1 LYLFN
6 IRPPCRLVFNVNNL
20 CQKSSNGFD
29 DQQHHRICQRI
40 QWYELFP
47 VTHILFNLSDKPY
60 LIPSAR
66 WRPEFDPNMDKIH
79 CYLSRIAAAL
89 VPFSILSGTMD
100 IIHFIL
106 YHESNIYLLL
116 IWMPAWLRNH
126 SLTIALYGCLWLW
139 TLSAMWTA
147 VVFVLVLIL
156 SYFVVTYP
164 LVCNELVRGRRSYST
179 NSRLRLTNNLSLE
192 YRKFEVLHLNVMDV
206 MGWSILP
213 EQALIADAIM
223 FINYALITVGYELG
237 GITITVIV
245 IFAVG
250 LMTVWVTV
258 LEAAGVFH
266 KQSETLIESF
276 KYGDGWNRNDRLYM
290 DKFRKSCRPLGFRSG
305 GGFCVK
311 RLTGVKFIQGI
322 VVGTLRILLST

>member
-1 LYLFN
+1 
-6 IRPPCRLVFNVNNL
+6 
-20 CQKSSNGFD
+20 
-29 DQQHHRICQRI
+29 
-40 QWYELFP
+40 
-47 VTHILFNLSDKPY
+47 
-60 LIPSAR
+60 
-66 WRPEFDPNMDKIH
+66 
-79 CYLSRIAAAL
+79 
-89 VPFSILSGTMD
+89 
-100 IIHFIL
+100 
-106 YHESNIYLLL
+106 
-116 IWMPAWLRNH
+116 
-126 SLTIALYGCLWLW
+126 
-139 TLSAMWTA
+139 
-147 VVFVLVLIL
+147 VFVLVLIL